1 MITLEILDNWL
12 STSPEDE
19 HLDFKEAKQQYD
31 FTKLLRYCVAFAN
44 ELGGHLVLGVSDE
57 LPRRVV
63 GTNAFLN
70 VGEIKSQIL
79 NKLHFRVEIYEL
91 LHPDGRVL
99 VFEIPPRP
107 IGRPVA
113 LDGAYLMRSGEELVP
128 MTSDQ
133 LKRIFAEGQSN
144 FLVKDATGGI
154 SADEVIAML
163 DIQKYFDLMKFSMPG
178 TKDGIVNRLT
188 REQFVRAKHGKF
200 FITNLGALL
209 LAKDLR
215 EFETVCHKTVRII
228 KYAGNNKIKT
238 EREHVNVKG
247 YAVGFEDLIDYINS
261 QLPMNE
267 IIGKA
272 LRREVRMYP
281 ELVIREVVA
290 NALIH
295 QDLEQTG
302 SSIMVEIYSDRIEF
316 RNPGQ
321 PLIEAE
327 RFVDEDCSRNEG
339 LADVMRLI
347 GICEKKGSG
356 IDKVVSETESYQ
368 LPAHDVR
375 ITTSCTTV
383 VLFSYREFKLMD
395 NADRLRACYLH
406 CCLKYVS
413 NERMTNQSLRER
425 FKLDDTSAKS
435 AIVSQIIANSVEQGE
450 VKPDDPSS
458 ASKRYAKYIPFWA

>member
-1 MITLEILDNWL
+1 
-12 STSPEDE
+12 
-19 HLDFKEAKQQYD
+19 
-31 FTKLLRYCVAFAN
+31 
-44 ELGGHLVLGVSDE
+44 
-57 LPRRVV
+57 
-63 GTNAFLN
+63 
-70 VGEIKSQIL
+70 
-79 NKLHFRVEIYEL
+79 
-91 LHPDGRVL
+91 
-99 VFEIPPRP
+99 
-107 IGRPVA
+107 
-113 LDGAYLMRSGEELVP
+113 
-128 MTSDQ
+128 
-133 LKRIFAEGQSN
+133 
-144 FLVKDATGGI
+144 
-154 SADEVIAML
+154 
-163 DIQKYFDLMKFSMPG
+163 KYFDLMKFSMPG

-425 FKLDDTSAKS
+425 FKLDDTPAKS

-450 VKPDDPSS
+450 VKPDDPST
-458 ASKRYAKYIPFWA
+458 AS